1 MRPAICKKKKKK
13 KVSATQ
19 SLCCS
24 TTDTLGSYR
33 GLNQSEI
40 VKGGPPL
47 WLAVVQI
54 FLYVCVRLK
63 MRVLLQSEREVSSRD
78 ARSSFSESDLFSEC
92 LTVTPG
98 FCDRWIYRKIKQSP
112 LFSKLPQILHLDA
125 SFDVIAMRFQSK
137 KGCFSVQKWN
147 EQLCVLFMPDLQEL
161 HRTNEPKAEQI
172 RATRLGYR
180 PFICSDRSRGLLSI
194 TRHRYTR
201 RWQIQWSSRIHRGI
215 NNISVKS
222 CEKHSNS
229 PQNYVKAT
237 DIEINST
244 DVETRR
250 NTVQ

>member
-40 VKGGPPL
+40 VKCGPPL

-137 KGCFSVQKWN
+137 KGCFSVQKMEWTALRSLHARFTRAASDKRTESGTN
-147 EQLCVLFMPDLQEL
+147 PRYSFGLQTVYLLGPAPRAALDHATPLYTALADTVKKVVELAAESITFLSDLV
-161 HRTNEPKAEQI
+161 RSIQI
-172 RATRLGYR
+172 R
-180 PFICSDRSRGLLSI
+180 
-194 TRHRYTR
+194 HRIMLKLQT
-201 RWQIQWSSRIHRGI
+201 S
-215 NNISVKS
+215 K
-222 CEKHSNS
+222 
-229 PQNYVKAT
+229 
-237 DIEINST
+237 
-244 DVETRR
+244 
-250 NTVQ
+250 